1 MLLYKYMTKEY
12 YSTIETANILR
23 VSRKTVFQWARDGK
37 IKAIKVGRNYIIPH
51 STILEKLGEDIGVEK
66 KAAIE
71 NAINKALK
79 DYEKTFRL
87 LGKE

>member
-1 MLLYKYMTKEY
+1 MLLYKYMKKKY

-37 IKAIKVGRNYIIPH
+37 IKAMKVGKNYIIPH
-51 STILEKLGEDIGVEK
+51 SAILEKLGKTLGVEK

-71 NAINKALK
+71 NAINKAIK
-79 DYEKTFRL
+79 HYEKAFKL